1 METPTTKQ
9 SKPLA
14 IIGLAA
20 KYAQEATDVNR
31 FWKFLLEAREATTSY
46 PKDRLNHEGFY
57 HPDPE
62 HAGTTHTRQAQFLS
76 RNPNAFDAAFFS
88 ISKTEAESLDPQ
100 QRLVMENVYHALE
113 NAGLPMSKFVS
124 SNTSVFAAGFNHDHR
139 DRLSTDPDIAL
150 KHQPTGAESSMISG
164 RVSWFYDFKGPSLT
178 VETACSSSMVAF
190 HLATQSLHAGE
201 SDMAIVSGA
210 NVCSSFHHIL
220 SLGYSGFFSADGR
233 CFTFDH
239 RANGYS
245 RGEGVGT
252 VILKDL
258 EKALG
263 DGDTIR
269 AVVLSTALD
278 HDGRTPGL
286 TRPSRDAQVL
296 LIQNAYRSCGLDP
309 RETSFVEAH
318 GAGTLVGDPIEVE
331 SLAKAFQSAK
341 RDRPLYVGAVKSNI
355 GHLEGSSG
363 LAGIIK
369 AVLVLEAGVIPP
381 NVNFE
386 KVNPRIKNDE
396 WNICFPLEVTPWPRM
411 EPRRASV
418 NCFGIS
424 GTNGHCIMEDA
435 HSYLK
440 RKGLVGRHNTR
451 LTCFPTNGLERNRG
465 EERPPT
471 HLDTISQ
478 RERDPTFRLLLLSGF
493 DEGAPRRAAE
503 QLLSYLEA
511 GKEVS
516 DSALL
521 DIAYTLSERRSRF
534 RWNSYILAT
543 SCEDLRMQLAM
554 GRGLSQSQYS
564 LKPPRIGFVFTGQGT
579 QDPRMPQQMLR
590 YPVFQ
595 NSLAAASAYL
605 QRKGCPSSIIDSIFD
620 PSECSKIDSA
630 ETSHISCTVIQVA
643 LVDLLASWGLQPDR
657 VVGHSAGEIAAAY
670 CAGKTSREAAWDAAY
685 HRGRLTMQIPGKP
698 KGAMLAVGLDGA
710 TLLAHVEEVRRRI
723 SGELVIACY
732 NSPKNNTVSGDEQL
746 VLALEQRLGTESVFV
761 RRLRAPNAYHSPRMK
776 DIADAYEA
784 ALDSVSGEA
793 GYIRSSKRTVR
804 MFSSSTGEEAT
815 KPLLDKTYWV
825 NSLVS
830 TVDFAG
836 ALRRMCFEDGHSTVD
851 YLIEI
856 GPHGALQSAIKET
869 LADKG
874 SIAYRMT
881 LNRMDSTTKTL
892 LNTVGHLVAGGANVN
907 LLEVNSHLQSGSRSP
922 ELVVDLPPYPFN
934 HFEKSLYESR
944 LTRALRFRE
953 CPRHELL
960 GAPIPDSSSLHQS
973 WKHYLRVNEN
983 PWLRDHMI
991 SGRIV
996 FPGAGYLVMAIEAI
1010 RQVWDG
1016 TTHAGFR
1023 IRDVNLKAIL
1033 IVPVD
1038 NYGIETCFSM
1048 CPAEESNL
1056 SKSTVWNRF
1065 SVSSYNFEL
1074 DEWTEHC
1081 TGFIAG
1087 DIVFSINPVTNGR
1100 KLVIDREAWD
1110 KTQDQASAC
1119 QTSMDF
1125 DRVYD
1130 NLESVGLRL
1139 GPSFRNLSSVK
1150 TAGIKAGVMSGR
1162 ITIPDIAEAM
1172 PKKFARPHLIHPTT
1186 LDNALQAGFA
1196 AICDLT
1202 GTITFKIGHI
1212 PSFIQRVWISAIV
1225 PHQGSL
1231 GCYGQACYFSHD
1243 IYTVDTRVWDAQTTN
1258 GVLSFS
1264 GVRFS
1269 PLHSQT
1275 AGRIDDQICCS
1286 VQWSNDADFLS
1297 TASINTREEK
1307 QNDYSTESIWFTEL
1321 QLVAALLAS
1330 NALSELE
1337 EYHFP
1342 ATVPQHYLRCYAYMK
1357 KLARDSA
1364 KGLVPGINSDEWQ
1377 KYSQDHEI
1385 RRALLARVA
1394 KRDITGKLLLRVG
1407 TKLGSILR
1415 QDCDPLYIMFGQ
1427 DDLMTR
1433 YYDSVLKT
1441 GHIRT
1446 RFAQLMSTFYD
1457 TYSDMKILEI
1467 GAGTGSFTNLVLEF
1481 LCPGGDDRGSNNRC
1495 ISQYDYTDLSSS
1507 FFEKAKSRFAD
1518 REHILR
1524 YKVLDISVDP
1534 LTQGFARESYDM
1546 VIASNVLHAT
1556 PDILQTLRHA
1566 RSLLKPGGKMVA
1578 LEGARQD
1585 IAYVNIIFSALAGW
1599 WSATEPFREWCP
1611 YVPAEKWQKVISQSG
1626 FSGVDVEIPSS
1637 QYPAFNQLN
1646 IMVSTAVVPAVFASD
1661 RAVVIVI
1668 AEHQD
1673 EDLAQALQAR
1683 LMSTGVAKCA
1693 IDRLQSL
1700 DGKSLRDIVCISLL
1714 DLHCPLLYDMD
1725 EANFDRVK
1733 HLFTTCDRIQWVT
1746 GMEDPRQTMAVGL
1759 IRTVRIERAS
1769 DNLNLVTVAVE
1780 FATSSA
1786 EDVVNGVARIF
1797 SHQYLHDK
1805 CTGSYHHNAEYRLH
1819 GAQIQTARIV
1829 ENAEATHSINIQWK
1843 DPEIEFTEW
1852 NSLQQPVKSQIRRP
1866 GALDSLHWV
1875 SDTDVSC
1882 PLGPTEVEVRVCAVG
1897 LNFRDLLV
1905 VMGELPEVIIGVE
1918 AAGIV
1923 TRIGVAVSRQLQVGD
1938 RVAYLDDG
1946 VTLGALRTLGRAEQD
1961 LVVRVPAALR
1971 IEEAA
1976 SMPVIWTTVLYA
1988 LKTVAQL
1995 MPGESILIHAAAGGV
2010 GQAAIQY
2017 SQMVGAEIFATV
2029 SNIEKKTL
2037 LVNKY
2042 RISADRI
2049 FFSRD
2054 LAFVTEV
2061 RQLAPEGVD
2070 VILNSLSGEALHES
2084 WGCLAPLGRFIEVG
2098 KRDIL
2103 AGGKLDMGHFSNNK
2117 MFTGVDALKLAKDRP
2132 KLVGD
2137 LLQELMQLWQDGKIH
2152 PPEPVTFVPYGQ
2164 IQSAL
2169 RSLQTGQNMGK
2180 IVCVPQQTDEIPCA
2194 LDCRAAYSLDPTAAY
2209 ILAGGMGGIGRS
2221 IAHWMVMRGAKHLV
2235 FLNRTPQLHAAGQ
2248 AAVSTLEAKGCRVQ
2262 VICCDIANAE
2272 RTKAVLQGIRGP
2284 NGASI
2289 RGCIICALALADSA
2303 FGEMSHRQ
2311 WQEPLKAKVQGSWNL
2326 HQLLS
2331 ADNLQFFVMLS
2342 SVAGVVG
2349 NRGQANYNAG
2359 NTFQDALA
2367 RLRVSQGLPGVSI
2380 DLGAVDSVGFT
2391 AEHRESL
2398 RHSFRAVTVHREDQ
2412 MLAIIDHALDPRLKR
2427 TPQTCQLVCG
2437 LATRSAYE
2445 QRGIPLPPHLQ
2456 YPLFM
2461 NLRDHVSPTGVPTG
2475 STKQHD
2481 VQTLL
2486 ATAQSEEAAVEVALA
2501 GIQRKLSSILS
2512 IAEDEI
2518 DPSRSVRE
2526 NGVDSL
2532 IEMEFR
2538 TWISRD
2544 LGMTLDKADFNE
2556 KSLQELSVEVA
2567 RLSSL
2572 THYS

>member
-1 METPTTKQ
+1 M
-9 SKPLA
+9 
-14 IIGLAA
+14 
-20 KYAQEATDVNR
+20 TDVNR
-31 FWKFLLEAREATTSY
+31 FWDFLLEAREATTSY

-76 RNPNAFDAAFFS
+76 ENPNAFDAAFFS

-178 VETACSSSMVAF
+178 IETACSSSMVAF
-190 HLATQSLHAGE
+190 HLAAQSLHAGE

-220 SLGYSGFFSADGR
+220 SMGYSGFFSAEGR

-286 TRPSRDAQVL
+286 TRPSGNAQVL

-318 GAGTLVGDPIEVE
+318 GAGTPVGDPIEVE

-341 RDRPLYVGAVKSNI
+341 RDQPLYVGAVKSNI

-369 AVLVLEAGVIPP
+369 AVLVLEAGLIPP

-386 KVNPRIKNDE
+386 KVNPRINNDE
-396 WNICFPLEVTPWPRM
+396 WNIRFPLKVTPWPRTG
-411 EPRRASV
+411 PRRASV

-451 LTCFPTNGLERNRG
+451 LVVSPSNGLEQKRG
-465 EERPPT
+465 EDGPPNR
-471 HLDTISQ
+471 LDTKSQ
-478 RERDPTFRLLLLSGF
+478 RENDLTVKLLLFSGF

-511 GKEVS
+511 RQEVS
-516 DSALL
+516 DSSLL
-521 DIAYTLSERRSRF
+521 DIAYTLSERRSRL

-543 SCEDLRMQLAM
+543 SCEDLRMQLAT
-554 GRGLSQSQYS
+554 GRGLSQSQYGQ
-564 LKPPRIGFVFTGQGT
+564 KPPRVGFVFTGQGT

-595 NSLAAASAYL
+595 QSLAAASAYL
-605 QRKGCPSSIIDSIFD
+605 QRKGCPAPMIESICGA
-620 PSECSKIDSA
+620 SECPNINLA
-630 ETSHISCTVIQVA
+630 EISHISYTVIQVA
-643 LVDLLASWGLQPDR
+643 LVDLLASWGIQPDR
-657 VVGHSAGEIAAAY
+657 VVGHSSGEIAAAY
-670 CAGKTSREAAWDAAY
+670 CAGKIPREAAWDAAY
-685 HRGRLTMQIPGKP
+685 HRGRLTMQILGKP
-698 KGAMLAVGLDGA
+698 KGAMLAVGLDSA
-710 TLLAHVEEVRRRI
+710 TLLAHVEKIRRMVP
-723 SGELVIACY
+723 GELVIACY
-732 NSPKNNTVSGDEQL
+732 NSPRNNTVSGDENL
-746 VLALEQRLGTESVFV
+746 VLALEERLSTESVFM

-776 DIADAYEA
+776 DIADEYEA
-784 ALDSVSGEA
+784 ALDNVSREA
-793 GYIRSSKRTVR
+793 DYNYRTPGDLTIR
-804 MFSSSTGEEAT
+804 MFSSSTGKEVL

-836 ALRRMCFEDGHSTVD
+836 ALERMCFDDGHGTVD

-856 GPHGALQSAIKET
+856 GPHGALQSAIKDT
-869 LADKG
+869 LADEG
-874 SIAYRMT
+874 SISYRMI
-881 LNRMDSTTKTL
+881 LNRMDSSTRTI

-907 LLEVNSHLQSGSRSP
+907 LSEVNSCFQSGSRSP
-922 ELVVDLPPYPFN
+922 VLAVDLPQYPFN
-934 HFEKSLYESR
+934 HSEKSLYESR
-944 LTRALRFRE
+944 LTRALRFRKF
-953 CPRHELL
+953 PRHELL
-960 GAPIPDSSSLHQS
+960 GAPIPDSNCLHQS
-973 WKHYLRVNEN
+973 WKHYLRVSEN

-991 SGRIV
+991 SGKIV
-996 FPGAGYLVMAIEAI
+996 FPGAGYLVMAIEAF

-1016 TTHAGFR
+1016 TTQAGFR

-1056 SKSTVWNRF
+1056 SNSTVWNRF
-1065 SVSSYNFEL
+1065 SVSSYSFDL

-1087 DIVFSINPVTNGR
+1087 DVALSPNPVTNGR
-1100 KLVIDREAWD
+1100 EDAIDRKAWI
-1110 KTQDQASAC
+1110 KTEDQASAC
-1119 QTSMDF
+1119 QTSMEY

-1130 NLESVGLRL
+1130 NLDSVGFRL
-1139 GPSFRNLSSVK
+1139 GSSFRNLSSVK
-1150 TAGIKAGVMSGR
+1150 TGGIKGGVMSGK
-1162 ITIPDIAEAM
+1162 ITIPDVAAAM
-1172 PKKFARPHLIHPTT
+1172 PKRFARPHLIHPIT

-1202 GTITFKIGHI
+1202 GTITFRNSLV
-1212 PSFIQRVWISAIV
+1212 PNFIKRVWVSAKV
-1225 PHQGSL
+1225 QNQSSL
-1231 GCYGQACYFSHD
+1231 SCYAKACHFAHD
-1243 IYTVDTRVWDAQTTN
+1243 AYSIDTRAWSASSAG

-1269 PLHSQT
+1269 PLQT
-1275 AGRIDDQICCS
+1275 QAAGRIDNQICCS
-1286 VQWSNDADFLS
+1286 MQWSNDANFIS
-1297 TASINTREEK
+1297 TSSINTLEDE
-1307 QNDYSTESIWFTEL
+1307 QTEYDAERVWFIEL
-1321 QLVAALLAS
+1321 QLAAALLAS
-1330 NALSELE
+1330 KALSELE
-1337 EYHFP
+1337 GYHFP
-1342 ATVPQHYLRCYAYMK
+1342 ATASQHHIRCYAYLR
-1357 KLARDSA
+1357 KLAQDVA
-1364 KGLVPGINSDEWQ
+1364 KGLLPEVSSDEWQ
-1377 KYSQDHEI
+1377 KFSQNHEMS
-1385 RRALLARVA
+1385 RALLVRVA
-1394 KRDITGKLLLRVG
+1394 TRDITGELLFRIG
-1407 TKLGSILR
+1407 TQLGSILK
-1415 QDCDPLYIMFGQ
+1415 QESDPLYLMFGQ
-1427 DDLMTR
+1427 DDLMTK
-1433 YYDSVLKT
+1433 YYDSVMET
-1441 GHIRT
+1441 GPFPT
-1446 RFAQLMSTFYD
+1446 RFAQLMSTFHH
-1457 TYSDMKILEI
+1457 TYSDMKVLEI
-1467 GAGTGSFTNLVLEF
+1467 GAGTGSLTNLILRL
-1481 LCPGGDDRGSNNRC
+1481 LCPVGEHREFCNNC
-1495 ISQYDYTDLSSS
+1495 VAEYDYTDLSSN
-1507 FFEKAKSRFAD
+1507 FFERAKSRFAALG
-1518 REHILR
+1518 HILQ

-1534 LTQGFARESYDM
+1534 ITQGFARESYDM

-1556 PDILQTLRHA
+1556 PDILQTMKHA
-1566 RSLLKPGGKMVA
+1566 RSLLKPGGRMIT

-1585 IAYVNIIFSALAGW
+1585 TAYINIIFSTLAGW
-1599 WSATEPFREWCP
+1599 WSATELFRQWCP
-1611 YVPAEKWQKVISQSG
+1611 YVPADKWEKVISQSG
-1626 FSGVDVEIPSS
+1626 FSGVDIEIPSS
-1637 QYPAFNQLN
+1637 QYPEFNQLN
-1646 IMVSTAVVPAVFASD
+1646 LMVSTAVVPVPASD
-1661 RAVVIVI
+1661 RVVVIVI
-1668 AEHQD
+1668 AENQD
-1673 EDLAQALQAR
+1673 ENLARALQAR
-1683 LMSTGVAKCA
+1683 LMSTGVEHCS
-1693 IDRLQSL
+1693 IERLQSL
-1700 DGKSLRDIVCISLL
+1700 DSKSLRDVVCISLL
-1714 DLHCPLLYDMD
+1714 ELHCLLLYDMD

-1733 HLFTTCDRIQWVT
+1733 HLLTTCNRIQWIT
-1746 GMEDPRQTMAVGL
+1746 GCEDPRQTLAVGL
-1759 IRTVRIERAS
+1759 IRTVRIERAAN
-1769 DNLNLVTVAVE
+1769 NLNLVTVAVD

-1786 EDVVNGVARIF
+1786 EDVINGVARIF
-1797 SHQYLHDK
+1797 SHQFLHGN
-1805 CTGSYHHNAEYRLH
+1805 CMGSYHQNAEYLLH
-1819 GAQIQTARIV
+1819 GPQIQTARIV
-1829 ENAEATHSINIQWK
+1829 ENDEATHSINAQWK
-1843 DPEIEFTEW
+1843 DPEIESTGW
-1852 NSLQQPVKSQIRRP
+1852 NSLQRPVRLQIGRP

-1875 SDTDVSC
+1875 SDTDVSR
-1882 PLGPTEVEVRVCAVG
+1882 PLGPTEVETRVCGAG

-1905 VMGELPEVIIGVE
+1905 VMGELPEVTIGVE

-1923 TRIGVAVSRQLQVGD
+1923 TRVGSAVRGQLQVGD
-1938 RVAYLDDG
+1938 RVAYLNYG
-1946 VTLGALRTLGRAEQD
+1946 SNSGALRTLGRTEQD
-1961 LVVRVPAALR
+1961 LAVRVPAALR

-1988 LKTVAQL
+1988 LKKVAQL
-1995 MPGESILIHAAAGGV
+1995 RPGESILIHAAAGGV

-2029 SNIEKKTL
+2029 STVEKKTL
-2037 LVNKY
+2037 LVSKY
-2042 RISADRI
+2042 GIPADHI
-2049 FFSRD
+2049 FFTRD
-2054 LAFVTEV
+2054 LAFVTEI

-2098 KRDIL
+2098 KRDIQ
-2103 AGGKLDMGHFSNNK
+2103 AGGKLDMGPFSNNK
-2117 MFTGVDALKLAKDRP
+2117 MFIGVDALKLAKHCPRI
-2132 KLVGD
+2132 VSD

-2164 IQSAL
+2164 IQPAL

-2180 IVCVPQQTDEIPCA
+2180 IVCVPQQTDKIPCA
-2194 LDCRAAYSLDPTAAY
+2194 PDPPAAYSLDPNAAY
-2209 ILAGGMGGIGRS
+2209 ILAGGMGGIGCS
-2221 IAHWMVMRGAKHLV
+2221 IAHWMVMRGARHLI
-2235 FLNRTPQLHAAGQ
+2235 FLSRTPQLHTARQ
-2248 AAVSTLEAKGCRVQ
+2248 ATVSTLEAKGCRVQ
-2262 VICCDIANAE
+2262 VICCDISNAE
-2272 RTKAVLQGIRGP
+2272 RTKTVLRDIRGP

-2303 FGEMSHRQ
+2303 LEKMSHRQ

-2331 ADNLQFFVMLS
+2331 SDNLQFFVMLS
-2342 SVAGVVG
+2342 SISGVVG

-2380 DLGAVDSVGFT
+2380 DLGAVDSVGFY

-2412 MLAIIDHALDPRLKR
+2412 MLAIIDHALDPRLER
-2427 TPQTCQLVCG
+2427 TPATCKLICG

-2445 QRGIPLPPHLQ
+2445 QRGIPIPPHLQ
-2456 YPLFM
+2456 HPLFM
-2461 NLRDHVSPTGVPTG
+2461 NLRNHVSPAGVPTG
-2475 STKQHD
+2475 SIKQHD

-2486 ATAQSEEAAVEVALA
+2486 ATAQNEEAAMEVLLM
-2501 GIQRKLSSILS
+2501 GIQKKLSSILS

-2538 TWISRD
+2538 TWVSKH
-2544 LGMTLDKADFNE
+2544 LGMTLDKADFNM

-2567 RLSSL
+2567 RFS
-2572 THYS
+2572 